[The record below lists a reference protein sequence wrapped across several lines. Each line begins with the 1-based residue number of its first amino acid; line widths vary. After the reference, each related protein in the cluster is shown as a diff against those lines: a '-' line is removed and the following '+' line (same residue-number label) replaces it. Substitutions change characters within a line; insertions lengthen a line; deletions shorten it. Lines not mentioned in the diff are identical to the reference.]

1 MSFDGMF
8 THAMARELAAKLV
21 GGRVNKITQPYA
33 NEVILGIRAERKT
46 WPLLLSAHPEYA
58 RVQITQIPYT
68 NPAVPTTFT
77 MTLRKYLASA
87 TLKRLA
93 QVDNDRVL
101 QLDFAAR
108 DELGDDLSLRLVID
122 LMGRHSNIT
131 LVDLNA
137 NRILDLIRHVSPDQ
151 NRYRLLMPGAQ
162 YVAPPRQ
169 DRVDPFQDVSR
180 GYRELM
186 KTADLPLAKLLQ
198 RHYQG
203 LAGDSAAELAERLTH
218 PATGDV
224 DAAWHDFFAGFDNP
238 TPTITTGE
246 RVNFT
251 AIAYRTLA
259 GTARSYPTL
268 SAMLDQFYVQKAEH
282 DRVHN
287 QGSNMIHV
295 LNNVIDKDL
304 RKQKKLAKTLAES
317 AKQDEYRVRGEVL
330 TTYLAQVTRGMT
342 TVTLPNFY
350 DDMQP
355 LTIKLSN
362 QLSPSQNAQKYFSKY
377 QKLRNAVAFVNQQMK
392 ENQAELDYLQG
403 IAAQIELASPKD
415 LDDIR
420 QELQDGGYLKVQKK
434 GKKPL
439 KHKVAAPEEFYAPDG
454 TKLWVGKNNLQ
465 NDQLTLRKAKKTDI
479 WLHAKDVP
487 GSHVIID
494 SSEPS
499 DETLMAAANLAAYFS
514 KSRASANVPV
524 DWIEVKKIRKPNG
537 SKPGFVVYEGQRTV
551 AVTPDA
557 ALVEGLRQRP
567 GQH

>member
-8 THAMARELAAKLV
+8 THAMARELADKLV

-58 RVQITQIPYT
+58 RVQITQIPYS

-101 QLDFAAR
+101 HLDFAAR

-137 NRILDLIRHVSPDQ
+137 NRILDLIHHVSPDQ

-162 YVAPPRQ
+162 YVAPPVQ
-169 DRVDPFQDVSR
+169 DKVDPFQDPSR

-186 KTADLPLAKLLQ
+186 KTTELPLAKLLQ

-203 LAGDSAAELAERLTH
+203 LAVDSAQELAARLQV
-218 PATGDV
+218 GDA
-224 DAAWHDFFAGFDNP
+224 DAAWDAFLAAFDQP
-238 TPTITTGE
+238 TPTITTGAK
-246 RVNFT
+246 VAFT
-251 AIAYRTLA
+251 ATPYQTLA
-259 GTARSYPTL
+259 GTDQQYATL
-268 SAMLDQFYVQKAEH
+268 SEMLDRFYVQKAEH

-295 LNNVIDKDL
+295 LNNVIDKDN
-304 RKQKKLAKTLAES
+304 RKQKKLARTLAES
-317 AKQDEYRVRGEVL
+317 AKQDDYRIRGEVL
-330 TTYLAQVTRGMT
+330 TTYLSQVERGMT
-342 TVTLPNFY
+342 EVTLPNFY
-350 DDMQP
+350 DEMRP
-355 LTIKLSN
+355 LEITLSN
-362 QLSPSQNAQKYFSKY
+362 QLSPSQNAQKYFAKY
-377 QKLRNAVAFVNQQMK
+377 QKLRNAVAYVNQQMA
-392 ENQAELDYLQG
+392 ENQSELDYLNG
-403 IAAQIELASPKD
+403 IAAQIEIASPKD
-415 LDDIR
+415 LEDIR
-420 QELQDGGYLKVQKK
+420 LELQDGGYLKVQKK

-439 KHKVAAPEEFYAPDG
+439 KHKVAAPDEFYAPDG
-454 TKLWVGKNNLQ
+454 TKIWVGKNNLQ
-465 NDQLTLRKAKKTDI
+465 NDQLTLKKAKKTDI

-494 SSEPS
+494 SAAPS
-499 DETLMAAANLAAYFS
+499 DATLMAAATLAAYFS

-537 SKPGFVVYEGQRTV
+537 AKPGFVVYEGQRTV

-557 ALVEGLRQRP
+557 ALVEKYRRKP
-567 GQH
+567 TM